1 MPLIFYKVIH
11 LAGVIG
17 LFFALGGVALHV
29 LSGGTK
35 DYPGRKPAAILHGIG
50 LALIFVS
57 GFGMMA
63 KLGIMS
69 PGEWP
74 GWIWFKLIMWFVMGG
89 LLMMLYRM
97 QAQAKLLW
105 WIVPLLGVLIA
116 YVAIYKPF

>member
-35 DYPGRKPAAILHGIG
+35 DFRGRKPAAILHGIG
-50 LALIFVS
+50 LLLILVS

-63 KLGIMS
+63 RLGIM
-69 PGEWP
+69 GVGDWP

-89 LLMMLYRM
+89 LLAMLYRSPGL
-97 QAQAKLLW
+97 AKILW
-105 WIVPLLGVLIA
+105 WVIPLLGALVA